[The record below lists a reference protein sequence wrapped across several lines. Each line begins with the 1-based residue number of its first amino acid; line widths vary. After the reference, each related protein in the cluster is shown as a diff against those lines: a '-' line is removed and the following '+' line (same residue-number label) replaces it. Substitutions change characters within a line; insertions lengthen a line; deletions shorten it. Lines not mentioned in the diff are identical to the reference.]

1 MPTCPSSCWSH
12 SKAATSQLTVP
23 PLLLLIVL
31 PALQLWNSFDLWSSC
46 LRRASSAEHNM
57 DIMHNFMTVH
67 STNPCHSRN
76 WCQLSLG
83 MQPQQDHK
91 ITAAATSH
99 QMKKKK
105 NETTL
110 QPQLSP
116 PSISWQGA
124 HWRWPLRMRRPVSS
138 STSTV
143 QVQNSQLQF
152 VRWNLFYAYL
162 SAYLFITLCIFVEVT
177 GCKQLLKE
185 IKTILKASC
194 TIWPPCAQWKPRH
207 VWGQSTCRWSLQ
219 WQYSTVFAWQT
230 EWEAPANSHGGVA
243 EM

>member
-1 MPTCPSSCWSH
+1 MPNITWTSCTISWQCILPILAIPEIDASCH
-12 SKAATSQLTVP
+12 WACNPNRITKSRLLQQATK
-23 PLLLLIVL
+23 
-31 PALQLWNSFDLWSSC
+31 W
-46 LRRASSAEHNM
+46 RR
-57 DIMHNFMTVH
+57 
-67 STNPCHSRN
+67 
-76 WCQLSLG
+76 
-83 MQPQQDHK
+83 
-91 ITAAATSH
+91 
-99 QMKKKK
+99 KKS
-105 NETTL
+105 ETTL

-162 SAYLFITLCIFVEVT
+162 FITLCIFVEVT
-177 GCKQLLKE
+177 GCKRLLKE
-185 IKTILKASC
+185 IKTILKNIQN
-194 TIWPPCAQWKPRH
+194 TIWPPCAQL

-230 EWEAPANSHGGVA
+230 EWGAPANSHGGAA